1 MSLARKMLEKAVRK
15 MRENYPDYQFMTQRD
30 IAWVLQK
37 EIRALIEKEGYP
49 FEVYHS
55 YPLVRDRQAIK
66 DYELV
71 IVAQGVNY
79 RELLSK
85 EVPVELVVRLLFEPS
100 RHRKDICEYCLPYV
114 LSSTIT
120 NEIKELQVLKE
131 NRWIKET
138 RLLLIDEGSRH
149 DATSFDQLVTRS
161 SWGDYGDVGL
171 NVSVLEVG

>member
-100 RHRKDICEYCLPYV
+100 RHRKDICEYCLLYA
-114 LSSTIT
+114 
-120 NEIKELQVLKE
+120 LQRQSLTKLKSF
-131 NRWIKET
+131 KCSKK
-138 RLLLIDEGSRH
+138 IDGLRRHGS
-149 DATSFDQLVTRS
+149 F
-161 SWGDYGDVGL
+161 
-171 NVSVLEVG
+171 